1 MFGCVCVY
9 MCQKFWLSEIRAQ
22 QHWIWNKL
30 ISWWAD
36 ILADVDLC
44 IVRFKSCAIMCNPP
58 CSAGI
63 DLTHPLARWPWQCDE
78 KVCSVRRCG
87 SYPEETIPSISSKTQ
102 IPHHTPVKLSSIS
115 RGFLSDNVILWGQ
128 TPVSEKTWKASGP
141 CRQGQQR
148 MTLSDI
154 FRSFLS
160 RSLSFR
166 S

>member
-1 MFGCVCVY
+1 
-9 MCQKFWLSEIRAQ
+9 MCQKFWLSEISAQ

-30 ISWWAD
+30 ISWWVD
-36 ILADVDLC
+36 ILASVDLC
-44 IVRFKSCAIMCNPP
+44 IVCFESHAIMCNPP
-58 CSAGI
+58 RSAAI
-63 DLTHPLARWPWQCDE
+63 DLTQPLAQWAWQCDE
-78 KVCSVRRCG
+78 KVRALRRCG
-87 SYPEETIPSISSKTQ
+87 YDPEETIPSIFSKTQ

-128 TPVSEKTWKASGP
+128 MPVSEKTWKASGP

-154 FRSFLS
+154 FRSLLS
-160 RSLSFR
+160 SSLSFH